1 MDNIQPL
8 ARWKTVSL
16 HQFGLVPSPSFLF
29 SQPTHLEVLLPKCWS
44 DWHKSWSQT
53 TSSVPKPKE
62 KEWTAVNEMCKSV
75 QILSGSK
82 WQVLKLCLTILG
94 WNGHSLRRFVSLIS
108 CYHYIPAASQLA
120 LSAVQNIQANNW
132 FHAMT
137 VNTRKELETCTIDR
151 RPNFTHKDW
160 SIGLARQIQNHR
172 RKSLWTEC
180 TGALRVNR
188 AALSIT
194 NVCLDACSYTPV
206 WSTEDKQV
214 APSLECWTDFS
225 QIGHNCH
232 TVVSNLP
239 TWK

>member
-1 MDNIQPL
+1 
-8 ARWKTVSL
+8 
-16 HQFGLVPSPSFLF
+16 
-29 SQPTHLEVLLPKCWS
+29 
-44 DWHKSWSQT
+44 
-53 TSSVPKPKE
+53 
-62 KEWTAVNEMCKSV
+62 MCKSA
-75 QILSGSK
+75 QI
-82 WQVLKLCLTILG
+82 LKLCLTILG

-108 CYHYIPAASQLA
+108 CYRYIPAASQLA

-232 TVVSNLP
+232 RVVSNLP
-239 TWK
+239 IWK